1 MHVSGAEW
9 MPDEPC
15 QAGGQRRPGAHGA
28 SNALLDVPGLALTGD
43 NQGAMTRGDADKGG
57 PPASAASAPNDPGWE
72 SDGRVHPRPGKP
84 RGLLWG

>member
-1 MHVSGAEW
+1 
-9 MPDEPC
+9 
-15 QAGGQRRPGAHGA
+15 
-28 SNALLDVPGLALTGD
+28 
-43 NQGAMTRGDADKGG
+43 MTRGDADKGG